1 MGRSTN
7 ISSLRLIHEQNK
19 PVLIHGL
26 RGRLQGTLTLK
37 NDSETKLTL
46 KSMPI
51 QAPQLRGEG
60 GEPLSEVRLF
70 GRLYPNQQGRI
81 NFEVPID
88 PSTPSG
94 TYEGTVQIGEQTQPV
109 QIRISENVELD
120 VEPDAITLNI
130 KDQRSFEREFVFT
143 NIGNVAIPLGEKWIA
158 ALQTQQ
164 GIETQ
169 MVQGLKEMCE
179 NKKEDDDDPSKNAES
194 LMKML
199 CALSKRQ
206 PGPVTFSLENATL
219 EPGETRV
226 IKATLRL
233 PDDMQPHRRY
243 FAEIE
248 LFSASI
254 LLDVYTRS

>member
-1 MGRSTN
+1 MGRSAN
-7 ISSLRLIHEQNK
+7 ISGLKLIHEQNK
-19 PVLIHGL
+19 PILMHGL
-26 RGRLQGTLTLK
+26 GGRLLGSLILK
-37 NDSETKLTL
+37 NETETKLTL

-51 QAPQLRGEG
+51 QVPRLRGEG
-60 GEPLSEVRLF
+60 GEPLTEVRLF
-70 GRLYPNQQGRI
+70 GRLYPTQQGRVD
-81 NFEVPID
+81 FELPID

-94 TYEGTVQIGEQTQPV
+94 TYEATVQIGEQTYPV
-109 QIRISENVELD
+109 QIRVGENVELD
-120 VEPDAITLNI
+120 VQPDSLILDI
-130 KDQRSFEREFVFT
+130 KDQRSFERELAFT

-169 MVQGLKEMCE
+169 MVESLKELCE
-179 NKKEDDDDPSKNAES
+179 HKKEGEDDPSKSEGS

-206 PGPVTFSLENATL
+206 PGPVILFLEDVTL
-219 EPGETRV
+219 EPGETRL

-233 PDDMQPHRRY
+233 PDDMQPHRHY
-243 FAEIE
+243 FAEID